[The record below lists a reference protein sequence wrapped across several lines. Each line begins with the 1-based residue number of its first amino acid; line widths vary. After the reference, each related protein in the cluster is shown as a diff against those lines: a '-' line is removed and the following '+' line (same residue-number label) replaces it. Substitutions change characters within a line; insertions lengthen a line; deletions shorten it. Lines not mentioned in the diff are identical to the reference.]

1 MKNQPT
7 SWHINWLEQV
17 PSGWDT
23 KLIKRDFEV
32 KLGKM
37 LQSQPKSE
45 NDTEEYYIRSANVN
59 WGGVDLSD
67 IKKMWFSPLDK
78 NSIRLE
84 SGDLLVCEGGDV
96 GRSCIWNNEISDCY
110 IQNAINRVRPLKN
123 ASTRFLYYW
132 MYLLKHQGFIDAFV
146 SRITIAH
153 LTAEKLER
161 IPFISPPPEEQ
172 FIIAHYLDEVC
183 ANLEKIIQIKQ
194 LNREKTIL
202 LEYKKSLIHECVTG
216 KRRIT
221 EADLR
226 QVA

>member
-1 MKNQPT
+1 
-7 SWHINWLEQV
+7 
-17 PSGWDT
+17 
-23 KLIKRDFEV
+23 
-32 KLGKM
+32 
-37 LQSQPKSE
+37 
-45 NDTEEYYIRSANVN
+45 
-59 WGGVDLSD
+59 
-67 IKKMWFSPLDK
+67 MWSSPLDK

-96 GRSCIWNNEISDCY
+96 GRSCIWNNEIGECY
-110 IQNAINRVRPLKN
+110 IQNTINRVRSLKN

-161 IPFISPPPEEQ
+161 IPFISPPPDEQ
-172 FIIAHYLDEVC
+172 IIIAHYLDEVC
-183 ANLEKIIQIKQ
+183 ANIEKIIQIKQ
-194 LNREKTIL
+194 LNRKKMIL

-221 EADLR
+221 EGDLR